1 MKKILISIFVT
12 LIIFSCKDDKEETP
26 APTLGNLKVKFD
38 NVVGSAD
45 LKLNTDKYTNANGD
59 TFSVSMFR
67 YYVSN
72 VKLRRKSDQTWVKLP
87 VTYNLIEEGVKSEFS
102 FSNVTAADYDK
113 IQYVVGIDSATNFYN
128 DYSGDLNP
136 DKGMFWT
143 WSTGYVFL
151 KVEGKYFNNPNADK
165 SLVFHVGTVANLRTI
180 ELPLTNALVGGKTL
194 TLSVK
199 SDLAKVFDS
208 PNKINFATTN
218 NVMMGPTTT
227 QLANNYSNMF
237 SLTSSMYE

>member
-1 MKKILISIFVT
+1 MKKFLISIFVS
-12 LIIFSCKDDKEETP
+12 LLIFSCKDDKEETP

-38 NVVGSAD
+38 NVVGTSD

-113 IQYVVGIDSATNFYN
+113 IQYVIGLDSATNFGSN
-128 DYSGDLNP
+128 FNGDLNKS
-136 DKGMFWT
+136 KGMYWEWT
-143 WSTGYVFL
+143 NEFVFF
-151 KVEGKYFNNPNADK
+151 KFEGNYFSN
-165 SLVFHVGTVANLRTI
+165 SQQGLTFHVAELVNLKTI
-180 ELPLTNALVGGKTL
+180 ELPITNSLLGGKTL
-194 TLSVK
+194 VLNIKV
-199 SDLAKVFDS
+199 DVAKVFDS
-208 PNKINFATTN
+208 PNKINFATTS
-218 NVMMGPTTT
+218 NVMMGTKAT
-227 QLANNYSNMF
+227 QIADNYSNMF
-237 SLTSSMYE
+237 SLNSSVYE